1 MFDSLSSKLDT
12 VFKRLRG
19 RGKLTEADIDEA
31 LREIRMALLEAD
43 VNFKV
48 AKEFC
53 DNIKQ
58 KALGQQVQKALSP
71 GQMVIKYVHDELVES
86 LGAHVPINLKCAP
99 PAIVMLVGLQGA
111 GKTTTC
117 GKLAKLLRDD
127 MRRNPMLVSVDV
139 YRPAA
144 IEQLKT
150 VGQSLGIDVFPSN
163 ANENPVDIA
172 KRALAAAKNTGV
184 DVLIIDTAGR
194 LQIDNELM
202 NELVDIVETIEP
214 NEILLVADAMT
225 GQEAVN
231 VAKGFD
237 DRLDVD
243 GMILTKLDGDARG
256 GAALSMKKVTGK
268 PIKFIGIGEKSD
280 ALEVF
285 HPDRLAS
292 RILGMGDVMTLIEK
306 AAKQVD
312 LEDAKKL
319 QNKLKKNEFTLED
332 FHSQL
337 QSIKKMGSVSSLMQ
351 MLPGMGKVMKG
362 VDEDLADK
370 EMKRVEAIILSM
382 TPTERRD
389 YTVINGSRRKRIADG
404 SGTSVEEVN
413 RLLQQFAGM
422 RKIMKKLSNFGPGSL
437 AKGAAKGALRGMGL
451 GGNIGDLS
459 NIFGGGKPPK
469 AVG

>member
-1 MFDSLSSKLDT
+1 MFDSLSTKLDT

-31 LREIRMALLEAD
+31 LQDIRMALLEAD

-53 DNIKQ
+53 ENIKQ
-58 KALGQQVQKALSP
+58 KALGMEVQKTLSP
-71 GQMVIKYVHDELVES
+71 GQMVIKYVHDELIAA
-86 LGAHVPINLKCAP
+86 LGTHSPLNLKFAP
-99 PAIVMLVGLQGA
+99 PVVVMLVGLQGA

-117 GKLAKLLRDD
+117 GKLGKFLRDEL
-127 MRRNPMLVSVDV
+127 RRNPLMVSVDV

-150 VGQSLGIDVFPSN
+150 VGESLGIDVFSSS
-163 ANENPVDIA
+163 AEQNPVDIA
-172 KRALAAAKNTGV
+172 QSALTAAKNSGFDT
-184 DVLIIDTAGR
+184 VLIDTAGR
-194 LQIDNELM
+194 LQIDNQLM
-202 NELVDIVETIEP
+202 NELVDIIETIEP
-214 NEILLVADAMT
+214 HEVLLVADAMT

-237 DRLDVD
+237 ERLDID
-243 GMILTKLDGDARG
+243 GLILTKLDGDARG
-256 GAALSMKKVTGK
+256 GAALSMKSVTGK

-280 ALEVF
+280 ALEPF

-306 AAKQVD
+306 ASKQVNV
-312 LEDAKKL
+312 EDAKKL
-319 QNKLKKNEFTLED
+319 QKKLKKNEFTLED

-351 MLPGMGKVMKG
+351 MLPGMGKVMRG
-362 VDEDLADK
+362 VDEEVADK

-389 YTVINGSRRKRIADG
+389 HTLINGSRRKRIAQG

-422 RKIMKKLSNFGPGSL
+422 RKIMKKLTNLGPGSL
-437 AKGAAKGALRGMGL
+437 AKGALRGLGL

-459 NIFGGGKPPK
+459 GMFGAGKPPK
-469 AVG
+469 V